1 MAFAFEIDT
10 LEGVDDGIKA
20 AYEENEG
27 KYVFNPDKYAEL
39 KGAGVKKNAIE
50 LKKEK
55 DKLKAELEA
64 TRSKF
69 ADLDDDALTAFKEW
83 QAQKQQ
89 GDHRQQDDEA
99 KGTPEEIR
107 ARLKTAHEAELRR
120 VQAETKAALKAAQ
133 DAKDKELAAVRAD
146 HLQFVKRTKLSEL
159 ADETGVIPERRKL
172 WLREAESRYGLN
184 ADGELAVLDENGDPD
199 DTVKPDAYSR
209 ETLKRE
215 FDFLYAAQE
224 QGGSGSGGSK
234 SAGTGTGLR
243 RSKMTTDQKGAFI
256 RQHGSAVYDR
266 LPL

>member
-1 MAFAFEIDT
+1 MAIPFEIET
-10 LEGVDDGIKA
+10 LEGVDAGLHA
-20 AYEENEG
+20 AYEENDG
-27 KYVFNPDKYAEL
+27 KFVFNPDKYAEL
-39 KGAGVKKNAIE
+39 KGAGIKKNAAA
-50 LKKEK
+50 LKAEK

-64 TRSKF
+64 TKSKF
-69 ADLDDDALTAFKEW
+69 SDLDDDALTAFKEW
-83 QAQKQQ
+83 QAKQ
-89 GDHRQQDDEA
+89 GEPKQDDDT

-120 VQAETKAALKAAQ
+120 IQAEQKAALKAAQ
-133 DAKDKELAAVRAD
+133 DAKDAELARVRAE

-184 ADGELAVLDENGDPD
+184 ADGELAVLDENGEPD
-199 DTVKPDAYSR
+199 DSVKPDAYSR

-234 SAGTGTGLR
+234 SAGTGTTLK
-243 RSKMTTDQKGAFI
+243 RSKMTSEQKATYI
-256 RQHGSAVYDR
+256 RQHGSAGYDR